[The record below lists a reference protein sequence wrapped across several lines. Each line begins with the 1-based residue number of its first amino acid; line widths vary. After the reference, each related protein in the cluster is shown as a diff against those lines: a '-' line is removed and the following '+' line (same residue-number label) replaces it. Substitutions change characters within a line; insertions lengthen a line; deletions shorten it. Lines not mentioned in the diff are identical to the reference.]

1 MYKQNLHLHTTY
13 CDGKNTPEEMAEAA
27 IAQGFNSIGFSG
39 HAFTPFS
46 SGFCMTPENTP
57 NYFAHIGRIKKEYEG
72 PLKIFLGLEFDMYS
86 QCDTALC
93 DYVIGSVHYL
103 DVNGTFVGFDRSAE
117 TVQQVID
124 THFGGDGMAYAKCY
138 YETLAHLPEY
148 GSFDILGH
156 ADIICKHAET
166 ENFFDESSADYRRWA
181 CNALDALV
189 GKIPYFEVNTGAI
202 SRGYRTT
209 PYPAPFLLDEL
220 KKRGFGAVI
229 TSDCHNA
236 QDLSCHYPQAQKLL
250 WDHGFRHIYIL
261 TEDGFR
267 PEAL

>member
-39 HAFTPFS
+39 HAYMDNS
-46 SGFCMTPENTP
+46 IYCMPKEQTEA
-57 NYFAHIGRIKKEYEG
+57 YFRHITQLKEAYKDR
-72 PLKIFLGLEFDMYS
+72 LKIFLGLEFDLMS
-86 QCDTALC
+86 QCDTTPC
-93 DYVIGSVHYL
+93 DYLLGAVHQL
-103 DVNGTFVGFDRSAE
+103 NLGGTAVGFDRTAE
-117 TVQQVID
+117 TVRSIINTWFD
-124 THFGGDGMAYAKCY
+124 GDGMAYAKCY
-138 YETLAHLPEY
+138 YETLSHLPEY
-148 GSFDILGH
+148 GNFDILAH
-156 ADIICKHAET
+156 PDIICKHCEK
-166 ENFFDESSADYRRWA
+166 EDFFRQDSADYRRWA